1 MANFSSG
8 GFASDCRYIRDE
20 SLASFAGN
28 FGLASVVSLL
38 LIREYFD
45 GEQTRRESLI
55 IPNLVMRTSE
65 PRQYQTDF
73 EVTAREDLLTLSGI
87 PFSVGRGWLEATG
100 TSYWINGILTD
111 NDKVK
116 NGFEVEYISLNDTD
130 SPLAWTLEV
139 RRKPD
144 ERRFD

>member
-45 GEQTRRESLI
+45 GEKTRRESLA
-55 IPNLVMRTSE
+55 IPNLVMKASE
-65 PRQYQTDF
+65 SRQYKTDF

-87 PFSVGRGWLEATG
+87 PFSVGRSWLEATG
-100 TSYWINGILTD
+100 TSYWINGILT
-111 NDKVK
+111 NDDEVK
-116 NGFEVEYISLNDTD
+116 NGFEVEYVSLNDTD
-130 SPLAWTLEV
+130 NPLAWTLEV

-144 ERRFD
+144 ERRFN